1 MEKKSYIISI
11 VALVVSIITLILFFF
26 RVSPNSVVDS
36 NTFISV
42 LVAIIAISVTILV
55 GYQIYNVM
63 ELKQSISEYDKLKEE
78 MKETKSK
85 IEYISIEQNEGFHI
99 IQSRLYSNSINKIDS
114 LLHCVYAIKY
124 SLSVNHKE
132 NGYKWLL
139 EQLEKC
145 MLSITLTS
153 FGSGIK
159 KDYDEKTNELK
170 KILSTE
176 DILIK
181 SHKNYLYIKDKY
193 EELMTKFEIRL
204 TFISN
209 QKNVSLIEID
219 KPS

>member
-1 MEKKSYIISI
+1 MEKKSYITSI

-42 LVAIIAISVTILV
+42 LVAIVAISVTILV

-63 ELKQSISEYDKLKEE
+63 ELKQSISEYDKLKEDI
-78 MKETKSK
+78 KETKSK
-85 IEYISIEQNEGFHI
+85 IEYICIEQNEGFHI
-99 IQSRLYSNSINKIDS
+99 IQSRLYSNSLNKIDS
-114 LLHCVYAIKY
+114 LLHCIYAIKY

-139 EQLEKC
+139 EQLEEC
-145 MLSITLTS
+145 MLNITLAS

-159 KDYDEKTNELK
+159 KDYEEKTNELK

-193 EELMTKFEIRL
+193 EELMSKFEIRL

>member
-1 MEKKSYIISI
+1 MEKKSYITSI

-63 ELKQSISEYDKLKEE
+63 ELKQSISEYDKLKEDI
-78 MKETKSK
+78 KETKSK
-85 IEYISIEQNEGFHI
+85 IEYICIEQNEGFHI

-114 LLHCVYAIKY
+114 LLHCIYAIKY

-139 EQLEKC
+139 EQLEEC
-145 MLSITLTS
+145 MLNITLAS
-153 FGSGIK
+153 FGSRIK
-159 KDYDEKTNELK
+159 KDYEEKTNELK

-193 EELMTKFEIRL
+193 EELMSKFEIRL

-209 QKNVSLIEID
+209 QTNVSLIEID

>member
-153 FGSGIK
+153 FWLNFSNSSQITDGIEAQLK
-159 KDYDEKTNELK
+159 FPTFDKVSLKT
-170 KILSTE
+170 LSTSMLALAAMFSNI
-176 DILIK
+176 ILFACWKI
-181 SHKNYLYIKDKY
+181 
-193 EELMTKFEIRL
+193 
-204 TFISN
+204 
-209 QKNVSLIEID
+209 
-219 KPS
+219 